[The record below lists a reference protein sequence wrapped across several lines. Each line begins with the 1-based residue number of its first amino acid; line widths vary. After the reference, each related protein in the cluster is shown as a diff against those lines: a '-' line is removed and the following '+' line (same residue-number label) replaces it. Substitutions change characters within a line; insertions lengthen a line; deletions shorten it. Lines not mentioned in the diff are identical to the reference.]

1 MGLGAAGNVEH
12 GAVVGLAERGFGG
25 LAREG
30 GAGTRPADDRGG
42 ERRETRDLEQAHLL
56 LGFPGIAYHD
66 ADFYAV
72 SVMSTLFGGGM
83 SSRLFQEIRERR
95 GLVYS
100 IYAYTSSY
108 SDGGLFGI
116 SAGTGREEVAEL
128 VPAVC
133 DEIRRQIGRAH
144 V

>member
-1 MGLGAAGNVEH
+1 
-12 GAVVGLAERGFGG
+12 
-25 LAREG
+25 
-30 GAGTRPADDRGG
+30 
-42 ERRETRDLEQAHLL
+42 
-56 LGFPGIAYHD
+56 
-66 ADFYAV
+66 
-72 SVMSTLFGGGM
+72 MSTLFGGGM

-116 SAGTGREEVAEL
+116 YAGTGREEVAEL

-133 DEIRRQIGRAH
+133 DEIRRLAGSVTEDELRRARNQIKAATLMSLESTGARGEQLGQQMLVFGRPLPTDEQVARIEA
-144 V
+144 VDVAAVERVARRVF